1 MVGCLS
7 QYISLPAT
15 RACGRVHTRTHA
27 RPRGPVVAAVL
38 LVVGITA
45 AASGVSDTAGA
56 VTRAAAT
63 SRVAAV
69 SASNSVPSASG
80 SCAGV
85 PGAHHARL
93 VVEPAAGD
101 VISRC
106 VGFAGK
112 GLPALTLLKD
122 SHIELGTQTFSYG
135 VGICQV
141 DNVPAH
147 YTQCFPSGK
156 DYWAL
161 FLSKNGRTW
170 TSPSVGVSDITVP
183 PSGSLGLRYDSPNGT
198 AAPPPHPT
206 PA

>member
-1 MVGCLS
+1 MVGGSS
-7 QYISLPAT
+7 QYISPAACVSKHSDARGRGRG
-15 RACGRVHTRTHA
+15 RA
-27 RPRGPVVAAVL
+27 RGPQAAAALMLAGLTAAVL
-38 LVVGITA
+38 AGT
-45 AASGVSDTAGA
+45 GPAGA
-56 VTRAAAT
+56 VSSA
-63 SRVAAV
+63 AAV
-69 SASNSVPSASG
+69 SATNSVPSASG

-85 PGAHHARL
+85 PGAHHVRL

-101 VISRC
+101 VIARC

-183 PSGSLGLRYDSPNGT
+183 PSGSLGLRYDSPTGT